1 MFLSKDACIM
11 FRLSSFQRKCIFCGS
26 HSFWYQLTRKLC
38 ARSWILSFVELL
50 KICYFQMTW
59 QLKRPCRFSQNPL
72 SKFFIGFKL
81 LQKIGNMLLSFQL
94 QRLIHMA
101 LENLSSL
108 LESLIANVDEKEKV
122 LNDTIWV
129 KLDDMIPSLCKF
141 RKLAGMSFLFLDC
154 IHTLQIHSY
163 IHRCMYVYVCI
174 CFCIFTS
181 IFIYKI
187 LA

>member
-1 MFLSKDACIM
+1 
-11 FRLSSFQRKCIFCGS
+11 
-26 HSFWYQLTRKLC
+26 
-38 ARSWILSFVELL
+38 
-50 KICYFQMTW
+50 
-59 QLKRPCRFSQNPL
+59 
-72 SKFFIGFKL
+72 
-81 LQKIGNMLLSFQL
+81 MLLSFQL

-154 IHTLQIHSY
+154 IHTL
-163 IHRCMYVYVCI
+163 
-174 CFCIFTS
+174 
-181 IFIYKI
+181 
-187 LA
+187 